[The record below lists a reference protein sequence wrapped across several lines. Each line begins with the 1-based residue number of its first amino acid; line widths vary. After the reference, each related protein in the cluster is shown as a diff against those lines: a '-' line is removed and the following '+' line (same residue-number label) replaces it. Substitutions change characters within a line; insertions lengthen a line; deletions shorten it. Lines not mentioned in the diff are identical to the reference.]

1 MTARGD
7 IKSYGTLKDLGAGGL
22 GYKCIVMETAASF
35 VGGTD
40 TFTVDLT
47 AHGGL
52 YPVALFATYQS
63 ATGATLAAST
73 ASCTTSAG
81 TVTITSAASGTGV
94 YGVVLYY
101 K

>member
-7 IKSYGTLKDLGAGGL
+7 IESYGTLKEVAPVTSM
-22 GYKCIVMETAASF
+22 KCIVMETASSF

-47 AHGGL
+47 KHGGL
-52 YPVALFATYQS
+52 YPVAIFATYQS
-63 ATGATLAAST
+63 AAGATLAAST
-73 ASCTTSAG
+73 ASTTTSSG
-81 TVTITSAASGTGV
+81 TVTVSTAASGTGQ
-94 YGVVLYY
+94 YGVVLYF